1 MIGCSGVVATD
12 SPEISVV
19 IPTHNRWPLLST
31 GALPSALAQ
40 HGVRHEVIV
49 IDDGSGDETVA
60 RLGDLHETRLRVI
73 CHEHPLGVAVARNA
87 GVAAARGEWVA
98 FLDDDDLWS
107 PLKLRKQLNAL
118 HATDASFVYS
128 DVVVLDELCRV
139 THAHAAPEPDDL
151 PTQLLARYVIPGGLS
166 NVVARTEVVRGLG
179 GFDEMLSM
187 TADWDFLLR
196 LARAGVGTRCPGV
209 LLATRGH
216 TGNMPVR
223 SPWQEL
229 MRDLDHFVEKHR
241 SAGLSIDKAG
251 FARWLAL
258 QRHRG
263 GKTLD
268 ASYRLLQLS
277 LRFRRPWY
285 ALQGLRLLVPRRDK
299 SSTSGADAAPE
310 PAWLAEF
317 RGVQLEH

>member
-1 MIGCSGVVATD
+1 MAATE

-49 IDDGSGDETVA
+49 IDDGSVDETAA
-60 RLGDLHETRLRVI
+60 RLGCLHETRLRVI
-73 CHEHPLGVAVARNA
+73 CHEHPLGVAAARNA

-107 PLKLRKQLNAL
+107 PLKLRQQLDAL
-118 HATDASFVYS
+118 HAADACFVYS
-128 DVVVLDELCRV
+128 DSVVLDELYRV
-139 THAHAAPEPDDL
+139 TLAHVAPEPEDL
-151 PTQLLARYVIPGGLS
+151 PTQLLARYVIPGGMS
-166 NVVARTEVVRGLG
+166 NVVASTEVVRGFG
-179 GFDEMLSM
+179 GFDERLSM

-196 LARAGVGTRCPGV
+196 LARAGEGTRCPGL

-223 SPWQEL
+223 SRWQEL
-229 MRDLDHFVEKHR
+229 MRDLDYFVDKHR
-241 SAGLSIDKAG
+241 SDGLSINKAG

-258 QRHRG
+258 ERHRG
-263 GKTLD
+263 GRTLD
-268 ASYRLLQLS
+268 AAFRLLQLS
-277 LRFRRPWY
+277 LRFRRPRY
-285 ALQGLRLLVPRRDK
+285 ALQGLGLLVRRRDRT
-299 SSTSGADAAPE
+299 SSNGAQVAQQE
-310 PAWLAEF
+310 PLWLAEV
-317 RGVQLEH
+317 RGKPLEY